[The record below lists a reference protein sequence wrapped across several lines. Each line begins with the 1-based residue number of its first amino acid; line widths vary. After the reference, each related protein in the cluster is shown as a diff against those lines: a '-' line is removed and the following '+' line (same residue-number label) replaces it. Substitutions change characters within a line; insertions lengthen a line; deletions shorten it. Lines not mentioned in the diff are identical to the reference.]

1 MNAIKIDTV
10 IDRALSGEIVHK
22 LELRNAKKYV
32 ANASGSLNINP
43 TIFFSGRVCAYQPT
57 DRVLSV
63 GKKYYNVDELKRQL
77 ERFVNKG
84 EVTIFI
90 GREML
95 RGELVK

>member
-22 LELRNAKKYV
+22 LELRNAKRYA
-32 ANASGSLNINP
+32 ANAIGSFHINP
-43 TIFFSGRVCAYQPT
+43 TIFFSNKVRAYQPT
-57 DRVLSV
+57 DRVLTM
-63 GKKYYNVDELKRQL
+63 GDKYYNVDELKRQL
-77 ERFVNKG
+77 EQFANKG